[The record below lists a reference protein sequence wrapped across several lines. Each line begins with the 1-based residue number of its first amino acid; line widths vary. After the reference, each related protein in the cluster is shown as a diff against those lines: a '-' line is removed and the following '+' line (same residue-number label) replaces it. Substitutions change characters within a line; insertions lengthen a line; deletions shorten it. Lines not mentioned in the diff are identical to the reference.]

1 MASERYVVLGLAG
14 IRAPWFTELARWATS
29 GSVPVEYL
37 KCVSVTE
44 ARSRLTTGR
53 PFSILLLDEGT
64 IGVDRDLV
72 DEANRHGCAT
82 VVVGGRAGSSI
93 DATLGVSHH
102 LPSNFTRAELL
113 DALVEHGR
121 LVAEAD
127 AFPDPAAPADITS
140 PWRGRLVAVTGPA
153 GTGRSTV
160 AMALAQGLADSTREA
175 NAVLLADLALDA
187 DLGVLHDAGEVVP
200 GLSELVE
207 AHRSGAPGAGE
218 IRSLTFEVVPRRYRL
233 LLGLRRHRD
242 WAALRPRRVE
252 AALESLAGAFQYVV
266 TDVDADLEGEA
277 AVGSVDVEERNVLA
291 RSAIRRA
298 DLVVVVARPGLGGLH
313 SLVRTASRIMDQ
325 VDGRRLLVVVNHA
338 PRSPARRA
346 EYHQAFAQLCPS
358 TGPSPI
364 PLGHR
369 RHLETSTRGGRR
381 FPAPFTRPLHTA
393 VRAALDRLDT
403 PPTTAEEPEPVAA
416 GSLGSWHQDEAS
428 NQ

>member
-29 GSVPVEYL
+29 GSVPVEYV
-37 KCVSVTE
+37 KCVSVSE
-44 ARSRLTTGR
+44 ARSRLRAGR

-72 DEANRHGCAT
+72 DEARRHGCAT
-82 VVVGGRAGSSI
+82 VVVGGLGSSRSD
-93 DATLGVSHH
+93 DALGVSHH
-102 LPSNFTRAELL
+102 LPPSFTRGELL

-160 AMALAQGLADSTREA
+160 AMAIAQGLADTTRDA

-200 GLSELVE
+200 GLSELVD
-207 AHRSGAPGAGE
+207 AHRSATPGPGE
-218 IRSLTFEVVPRRYRL
+218 IRALTFEVVPRRYRL

-266 TDVDADLEGEA
+266 ADVDADLEGESE
-277 AVGSVDVEERNVLA
+277 VGSVDVEERNVLA
-291 RSAIRRA
+291 RSAVRRA
-298 DLVVVVARPGLGGLH
+298 DVVVVVARPGLSGLH
-313 SLVRTASRIMDQ
+313 NLVRTA
-325 VDGRRLLVVVNHA
+325 GRLLEHVERNRLLVVVNRA

-346 EYHQAFAQLCPS
+346 EYHQAFAELCPS
-358 TGPSPI
+358 AGPAPI

-381 FPAPFTRPLHTA
+381 FPATFTRPLQAA
-393 VRAALDRLDT
+393 VRATLDRLGT
-403 PPTTAEEPEPVAA
+403 PTVTEDPVPVVA
-416 GSLGSWHQDEAS
+416 GTLGSWHQDEAS
-428 NQ
+428 SQ